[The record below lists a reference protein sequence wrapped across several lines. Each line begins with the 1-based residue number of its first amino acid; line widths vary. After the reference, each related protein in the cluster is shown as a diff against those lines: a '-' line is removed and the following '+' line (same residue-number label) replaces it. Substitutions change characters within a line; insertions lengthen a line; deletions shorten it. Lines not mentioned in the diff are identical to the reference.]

1 MELRGGWRAIM
12 PKEKE
17 KNKRKNK
24 SKKRRRRS
32 SNGTLWTPIIC
43 RLRRLIIIFL
53 LLLLIFMTL
62 YMKGKEK
69 NEQADV
75 RK

>member
-1 MELRGGWRAIM
+1 MQMVRKTLLCSFYSFLGRAL
-12 PKEKE
+12 PSLAHLPAKGLK
-17 KNKRKNK
+17 
-24 SKKRRRRS
+24 
-32 SNGTLWTPIIC
+32 TLWTPIIC